1 MSTNDDWKIR
11 VEYAIRTFR
20 SPFVEDIRL
29 SSIATDRELSYLA
42 GQTLAAECLNLQAAL
57 TEAREVIGFYADEL
71 HWLRA
76 RVEGRWDISFG
87 KDDGAKARAFLAK
100 YGESDE

>member
-57 TEAREVIGFYADEL
+57 TEAREVIEFCKKQAAIPHENCWAIL
-71 HWLRA
+71 QPNLLWLCETIESKA
-76 RVEGRWDISFG
+76 SAWLEKWG
-87 KDDGAKARAFLAK
+87 K
-100 YGESDE
+100 